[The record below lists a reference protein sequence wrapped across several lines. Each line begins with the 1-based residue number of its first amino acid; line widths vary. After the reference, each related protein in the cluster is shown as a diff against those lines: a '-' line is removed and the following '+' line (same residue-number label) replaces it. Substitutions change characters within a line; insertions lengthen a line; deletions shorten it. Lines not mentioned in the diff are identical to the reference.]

1 MRWMLLETTVMIII
15 IIIIIIMTRTT
26 SDTIETREW
35 YIKGIGGDGRCGC
48 VCSSD
53 CGTLLW
59 LWMSG
64 HTIASTRTNTSGGR
78 TSIDRPRNH
87 HGIHHQTTWSTT
99 TTTSTTSTT
108 STTKSTIVV
117 MTAAGVDDGSS

>member
-1 MRWMLLETTVMIII
+1 MLETTVIIVI
-15 IIIIIIMTRTT
+15 ISMTRTT

-53 CGTLLW
+53 CGTLL

-64 HTIASTRTNTSGGR
+64 HTTTSTTGSTNTSGGR
-78 TSIDRPRNH
+78 TSIDRPWNH

-99 TTTSTTSTT
+99 TTSTT
-108 STTKSTIVV
+108 STIVV
-117 MTAAGVDDGSS
+117 MMAAGDDDGSS